1 VVGVVHGS
9 RNNLGVRFIRIAEKL
24 NIAVNHDHFMA
35 SIIFIQKERM
45 AEFLKEMT
53 LTEPKDKPIS

>member
-9 RNNLGVRFIRIAEKL
+9 RNNLSARFIQIAEKL
-24 NIAVNHDHFMA
+24 NIAINHDHFMA
-35 SIIFIQKERM
+35 SIISIQKERM

-53 LTEPKDKPIS
+53 LTDNKDKLIS